1 MIVQWLNIALNS
13 LGRISIESLERVF
26 PLKVRGVV
34 SRRFEVGNTAGE
46 YTVCG
51 SSPHGEGE
59 EKKRGSSRLS
69 AQARMAQKLAAA
81 RSGDSESAGAK
92 AAGGSSGAVV
102 EVGSRAQRQPAE
114 LQVSVAGALESSRAQ
129 RQPA

>member
-34 SRRFEVGNTAGE
+34 SRRFELGNAAGE
-46 YTVCG
+46 YTGCG

-59 EKKRGSSRLS
+59 EKKRGCSRLS

-102 EVGSRAQRQPAE
+102 EAGSQAQRQPAE
-114 LQVSVAGALESSRAQ
+114 LQVPVAGALESSRAQ